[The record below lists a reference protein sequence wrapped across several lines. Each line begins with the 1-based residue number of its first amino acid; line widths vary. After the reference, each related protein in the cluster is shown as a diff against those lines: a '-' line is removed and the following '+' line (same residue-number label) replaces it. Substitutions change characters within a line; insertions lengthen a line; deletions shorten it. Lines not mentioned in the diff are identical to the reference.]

1 MRSTRF
7 VLVDLT
13 IHHSATVRHSGIL
26 SPASPDLAAP
36 CPFSGSTNL
45 NAAGIQIKSAEGF
58 EMERDSVCSRFHTGA
73 V

>member
-26 SPASPDLAAP
+26 FPASPDLAAA
-36 CPFSGSTNL
+36 CPGSTNL
-45 NAAGIQIKSAEGF
+45 NATVIQIKSAEGLK
-58 EMERDSVCSRFHTGA
+58 SRFQTGA